1 MAGGEALGG
10 ASASASVIDAAKV
23 RGNKLVK
30 LGSFEEACAAY
41 TEALQHPGL
50 DQESSI
56 PLLTNRALAFLRLG
70 CFTEALADCDR
81 VLVSKPEHQKALF
94 RRGKALSALRRF
106 PEMLEVYAQLAVLDP
121 QNSEVQAE
129 LKLAK
134 VAIAQATRG
143 EFDFRAMLAEACLKE
158 TLQLQHSKPLC
169 EYRNEALE
177 VIETP
182 DRGLAYRARQEI
194 QAGEL
199 LVMARPLVFACYS
212 DFAQGTHQILVEKLL
227 EANAADPESA
237 RQLIE
242 LCGARDAA
250 PPLTGVICEET
261 AREILRRNSA
271 ASHTGVGLWYALAFF
286 NHGHPANVSRHFI
299 ADWGIVRATCNISAG
314 SELLLSYIDA
324 CADYNMQLSW
334 LLSLGIEDNDLKD
347 RADRWQQSTEK
358 HVVGIRSIGFNQYA
372 PSEQWPPTE
381 PAEGGPLEEKKHYL
395 RLLDAHEDQPV
406 WCWGRLVGWL
416 RDQSALHRERSQ
428 IGKALGAALA
438 AAALTEKNAGD
449 GPMLLDAWADAS
461 ALLMDLS
468 APANSDEYGEVMGLC
483 INGLQRC
490 VEFAFGARW
499 ADDTDFSTL
508 VLEWATLRWYH
519 AAAWQRQACVPS
531 GPPPDVAEQ
540 DLGSMD

>member
-1 MAGGEALGG
+1 MAGGAALG
-10 ASASASVIDAAKV
+10 ASSAPAFVINAAKE

-30 LGSFEEACAAY
+30 LGNFEEACAAY

-56 PLLTNRALAFLRLG
+56 PLLANRALASLRFG
-70 CFTEALADCDR
+70 CYTEALADCDQ
-81 VLVSKPEHQKALF
+81 VLASKPEHQKALF

-106 PEMLEVYAQLAVLDP
+106 PETLEVFDQLAVLDP

-134 VAIAQATRG
+134 AAIAQSTRG
-143 EFDFRAMLAEACLKE
+143 EFDFFAMLAEGCLKE

-177 VIETP
+177 VIATP
-182 DRGLAYRARQEI
+182 DKGFAYRAKQDI
-194 QAGEL
+194 KAGEL
-199 LVMARPLVFACYS
+199 LVMAKPLVFATYS
-212 DFAQGTHQILVEKLL
+212 DFANGSHQILVDKLL
-227 EANAADPESA
+227 AANAADPESV

-242 LCGARDAA
+242 LCGSRDAA
-250 PPLTGVICEET
+250 PPLTGTVCEET

-271 ASHTGVGLWYALAFF
+271 ASHTGVGLWYSLAFF
-286 NHGHPANVSRHFI
+286 NHGDSANVTRSFI
-299 ADWGIVRATCNISAG
+299 ADWAFVRATRNISAG
-314 SELLLSYIDA
+314 SDLLLSYIDA
-324 CADYNMQLSW
+324 CADYSIQLSW
-334 LLSLGIEDNDLKD
+334 LLSLGIEDESLKD
-347 RADRWQQSTEK
+347 RADRWQQTTER
-358 HVVGIRSIGFNQYA
+358 HIVAIRSIGASQEA
-372 PSEQWPPTE
+372 SLEQWPPTE
-381 PAEGGPLEEKKHYL
+381 TSEGGPLEEKKRYL

-416 RDQSALHRERSQ
+416 RDQSALHRERGQ
-428 IGKALGAALA
+428 ICKALGAALA

-449 GPMLLDAWADAS
+449 SAILLETWADAS

-468 APANSDEYGEVMGLC
+468 APANDHEYGEVMGLC
-483 INGLQRC
+483 ISGLQRC
-490 VEFAFGARW
+490 IEFAFGARW

-519 AAAWQRQACVPS
+519 AAAWQRQACVSSEPKQ
-531 GPPPDVAEQ
+531 DIVEQ